1 MKHITEKDFKTLD
14 KELQRALDGFREYI
28 LELEDSWACEKHLSK
43 MREIFNKYQDK
54 NKEEV

>member
-14 KELQRALDGFREYI
+14 KELQRALDGLREYI
-28 LELEDSWACEKHLSK
+28 LELEDPWVCEKHLSK

-54 NKEEV
+54 NKEE